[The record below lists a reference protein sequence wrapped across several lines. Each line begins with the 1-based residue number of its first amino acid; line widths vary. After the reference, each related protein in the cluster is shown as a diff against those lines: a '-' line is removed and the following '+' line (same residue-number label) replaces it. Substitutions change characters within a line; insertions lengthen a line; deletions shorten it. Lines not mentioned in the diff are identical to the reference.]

1 MFQFQKLAMT
11 AMNDKKIK
19 LCLVRAPF
27 PHFVLFI
34 AAFPFFKPGQ
44 RQTQCWWAMK
54 FSTLSPQTTF
64 SQISGVNQILVKGE
78 NWKNLLYGAKER
90 FVEGWRKG
98 KSQTWHLR
106 NCLWLINDSPHV
118 CVRLIC
124 VLIFLLR
131 LVQGWENEQN
141 NVFLIFN
148 SFTKH
153 LLHCKKWDS
162 SKTDVWQK
170 RKRWFSVAQFV
181 LILTKVV
188 KLCHLIYILHWAK
201 VSFQLFDKWA
211 KNESCLQNII
221 GIQMLISEKKLYVTL
236 TVIVYAKFYNDQSQ
250 EGPSVPQVTQ
260 KTI

>member
-1 MFQFQKLAMT
+1 MSKEIL
-11 AMNDKKIK
+11 NI
-19 LCLVRAPF
+19 V
-27 PHFVLFI
+27 
-34 AAFPFFKPGQ
+34 
-44 RQTQCWWAMK
+44 
-54 FSTLSPQTTF
+54 TTNYFF

-188 KLCHLIYILHWAK
+188 KLCHLLYILHWAK

-236 TVIVYAKFYNDQSQ
+236 TVMVYAKFYNDQSQ